1 VKVTKAE
8 RTARIERIRER
19 IKDLRTPH
27 VGDSDYIIADIL
39 ELLADLAARAP

>member
-1 VKVTKAE
+1 MTKAE
-8 RTARIERIRER
+8 QAARIELIRKR

-39 ELLADLAARAP
+39 ELLADLAALS